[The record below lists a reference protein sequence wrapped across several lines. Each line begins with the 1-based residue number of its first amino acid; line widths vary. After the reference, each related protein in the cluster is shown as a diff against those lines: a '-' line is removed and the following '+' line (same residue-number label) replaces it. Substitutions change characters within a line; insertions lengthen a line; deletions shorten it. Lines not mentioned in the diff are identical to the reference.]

1 MKNKIITAVSAA
13 MILIPWT
20 ILPIRTFDW
29 ALKSPAAEIIIAS
42 YAVLMIAGGIFTL
55 LSYVKL
61 KVQNNLMK
69 VSLVVNLFYAFV
81 GAAALCMMIFPKFM

>member
-1 MKNKIITAVSAA
+1 MKNKIITAVSAV

-20 ILPIRTFDW
+20 ILPIRAFDW
-29 ALKSPAAEIIIAS
+29 ALKSPEIIIAS

-55 LSYVKL
+55 LSYVKM

-69 VSLVVNLFYAFV
+69 VSLVVNLLYAFV